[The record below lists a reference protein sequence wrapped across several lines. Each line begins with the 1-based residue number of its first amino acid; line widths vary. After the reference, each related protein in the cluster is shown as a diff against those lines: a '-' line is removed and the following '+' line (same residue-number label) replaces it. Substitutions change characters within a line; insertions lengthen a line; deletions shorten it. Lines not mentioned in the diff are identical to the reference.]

1 MAKRI
6 KTGRRASNDER
17 ARAARWVKI
26 YRLAQASP
34 DGRHCLNPQ
43 DELECQAFIDE
54 TDPEPLL
61 QALEGFVEHGTFA
74 VMQDLEPLL
83 MRMAKNA
90 LRSAGMNHEDT
101 IAKLAQEFNTSEP
114 TINRRVRLTVKT

>member
-6 KTGRRASNDER
+6 KTGRRAGADER
-17 ARAARWVKI
+17 ARAERWVKL

-54 TDPEPLL
+54 ADPEPLL
-61 QALEGFVEHGTFA
+61 LALESFVQYGTFA
-74 VMQDLEPLL
+74 ILHDLEPLL
-83 MRMAKNA
+83 MRMEKNA
-90 LRSAGMNHEDT
+90 LRSKGIKSEVT
-101 IAKLAQEFNTSEP
+101 IAQLAEEHNMSES
-114 TINRRVRLTVKT
+114 TARRRVKGPVKS